1 MILVEAQTEVK
12 IDQPIEATFDKQT
25 QAKLSDKHLHDLT
38 EKRQLPTKWVLENCR
53 SLTTEKATKTLGYT
67 AKSAGILIQGD
78 GWQEQFKPDRPW
90 LSDKDKSTKKKQAPK
105 YRTPKNA
112 DEDYDAIL
120 PSHPENKSYWQDL
133 DALKQKCWQIDGH
146 PYLLIT
152 EGGFKAIMGC
162 AYNIPTIGLLG
173 VEMGLTSAKK
183 DPQSKRYLVPSLE
196 KFAKAGF
203 GFIIAFD
210 ADCAENKFVAWAEK
224 KLSQQLEKFN
234 IPVLSITGLWNI
246 EDGKGMDDY
255 IQNQGIEEFRKILNQ
270 AFNREESKKQDSENS
285 PKQEKPK
292 KAELP
297 PVSETAALLAEKYRS
312 ILAWESE
319 YQLWR
324 HYGAQHDGMWSEESP
339 ESVRG
344 IIHAHLRSIPD
355 SPGFNAGY
363 VSSVVT
369 ILQSDLEVKEWNE
382 QQGLIPLRD
391 GVLDQVTLELKPH
404 SPGFRFTWQLPFSWT
419 DRGVGCDPIEEFL
432 LKITGNQQIAEVL
445 LCYLSAIVT
454 RRSDLQ
460 RYLELIGGGGTG
472 KSTFM
477 VLAKSLTG
485 EKNTVSSQL
494 KLLESNQFETA
505 KFYRKLLVLFPDSER
520 WQGEVS
526 VLKQLTG
533 QDPMRYERKGIQQC
547 KDYVYQGMVILS
559 ANEAP
564 ESSDR
569 TSGQER
575 RKLTIGLDNRI
586 PEYEGRNLAEEFQPY
601 LPGLLKR
608 VLEIPRQRV
617 TDLIKHTEKNV
628 PALAEKKWAQLIE
641 TNPIAAW
648 VDDAVIV
655 NPEAKGYI
663 GKDDPEQLGR
673 WLYANFCQ
681 YQRTSGHRGFLP
693 VKRFSSNLRDLLK
706 NQMKVSVQ
714 EGRDRNGAYI
724 QGIGLRCFYDPN
736 GTEYQ
741 RPITKGNCDAS
752 EGECDGFEGKC
763 DGYVTDETLA
773 SVGCDGCD
781 GFLENREILEKS
793 NEFSVIDNNQ
803 FAVECVGEIA
813 KIAKNQVADK
823 CLEESEKNPSH
834 PSHPSPASIPTIT
847 NPSQDEV
854 NPSPSLRLAALLR
867 MAECWAEVEA
877 VVNATPELK
886 TEAWNHLT
894 ADEKNRLLDLKD
906 DYLLEPLSTQE
917 THSEG
922 QTTTSSIDLMV
933 GAAVGHWVRTRSLS
947 GELSSE
953 LFVATQWNEPNGFYV
968 LSNGDSCYPTQLE
981 LAE

>member
-1 MILVEAQTEVK
+1 MIAGNVETEVK
-12 IDQPIEATFDKQT
+12 VNQQIDATFEGQVEVTEVAVNEQT
-25 QAKLSDKHLHDLT
+25 KAKLSEKHLHELT

-53 SLTTEKATKTLGYT
+53 SVTAEEASQTLGYT

-90 LSDKDKSTKKKQAPK
+90 LSDKDKAIGKKKAPK

-120 PSHPENKSYWQDL
+120 PSHPEDKTFWHDL
-133 DALKQKCWQIDGH
+133 DALKQKCYQIDGH
-146 PYLLIT
+146 PYLIIG

-162 AYNIPTIGLLG
+162 AYDIPTIALLG
-173 VEMGLTSAKK
+173 VEMGLTKAAK
-183 DPQSKRYLVPSLE
+183 DPQYKRYLVLVLE
-196 KFAKAGF
+196 KLAKAGF

-210 ADCAENKFVAWAEK
+210 ADSVINKFVARAEE
-224 KLSQQLEKFN
+224 KLATQLRKFN
-234 IPVLSITGLWNI
+234 VPVLSVTGLWNI
-246 EDGKGMDDY
+246 EDGKGMDDF
-255 IQNQGIEEFRKILNQ
+255 IQNKGIEEFRKILSQ
-270 AFNREESKKQDSENS
+270 AFDREEAKKQDSENS
-285 PKQEKPK
+285 AKQEKPK
-292 KAELP
+292 KSELP

-344 IIHAHLRSIPD
+344 IVHAHLRSLPD
-355 SPGFNAGY
+355 SPGFNSGY
-363 VSSVVT
+363 VSSIVT
-369 ILQSDLEVKEWNE
+369 ILQSDLEVKDWNE

-391 GVLDQVTLELKPH
+391 GVLNQITLELQPH
-404 SPGFRFTWQLPFSWT
+404 SPGYRFTWQLPFNWA
-419 DRGVGCDPIEEFL
+419 DRGVGCEPIEEFL
-432 LKITGNQQIAEVL
+432 LRITGNQQIAEVL

-454 RRSDLQ
+454 RRADLQ

-477 VLAKSLTG
+477 ALAKALAG
-485 EKNTVSSQL
+485 DENAVSSQL
-494 KLLESNQFETA
+494 RLLESNQFETA

-559 ANEAP
+559 ANEPP

-586 PEYEGRNLAEEFQPY
+586 PEYEGRNLAEEFRQY

-617 TDLIKHTEKNV
+617 TDLIKHTERNV
-628 PALAEKKWAQLIE
+628 PALAQKKWAQLIE

-648 VDDAVIV
+648 VDDCVILD
-655 NPEAKGYI
+655 PDAKGYI
-663 GKDDPEQLGR
+663 GKDDPEQTAR

-681 YQRTSGHRGFLP
+681 YQRDSGHRGMPP
-693 VKRFSSNLRDLLK
+693 VKRFSANLRDLLK
-706 NQMKVSVQ
+706 NQMKVSVA

-724 QGIGLRCFYDPN
+724 QGVGLRCFYDPN
-736 GTEYQ
+736 GTDYQ
-741 RPITKGNCDAS
+741 RPITKGNCDNIT
-752 EGECDGFEGKC
+752 EECDGFEEKC
-763 DGYVTDETLA
+763 DGLVTDESLT

-781 GFLENREILEKS
+781 GFLGNSEISEK
-793 NEFSVIDNNQ
+793 NQ
-803 FAVECVGEIA
+803 EIA
-813 KIAKNQVADK
+813 SSEKITNQSCAG
-823 CLEESEKNPSH
+823 ESEKNPSH
-834 PSHPSPASIPTIT
+834 LSHPAPASLPTVT
-847 NPSQDEV
+847 NPSQQEP
-854 NPSPSLRLAALLR
+854 NPSPALELAALLR
-867 MAECWAEVEA
+867 LADCWAQVEEA
-877 VVNATPELK
+877 IATSPESK
-886 TEAWNHLT
+886 TEAWAQLT
-894 ADEKNRLLDLKD
+894 PEEKIRIRGLKPKAVSYCKGD
-906 DYLLEPLSTQE
+906 KVAKRAAPEQVGMVERFDANSRECLVHFEFS
-917 THSEG
+917 SEWLNPA
-922 QTTTSSIDLMV
+922 DLMPV
-933 GAAVGHWVRTRSLS
+933 EVKA
-947 GELSSE
+947 
-953 LFVATQWNEPNGFYV
+953 
-968 LSNGDSCYPTQLE
+968 
-981 LAE
+981 